1 MKLYF
6 ARRTRAT
13 RPRWLLEELGVP
25 YEKINLEL
33 SKGEHKSPEYLA
45 VHPLGVVP
53 ALVDGEVTLFES
65 VAICLYLAD
74 KYLDRGLAPAHGTP
88 ARAQYY
94 QWMVFA
100 AATLEPAVADYSAHT
115 SYLPEAE
122 RRPAV
127 AEAARARFVAAAEVV
142 SGALGARSTLVG
154 ERFTAA
160 DVIVGS
166 ILLWA
171 GSMGLLAQHPT
182 LEAYTKTLRARPA
195 WARAQA

>member
-33 SKGEHKSPEYLA
+33 TKGEHKTAEYLA
-45 VHPLGVVP
+45 VHPLGAVP
-53 ALVDGEVTLFES
+53 ALVDGDVTLIES
-65 VAICLYLAD
+65 IAICMYLAD
-74 KYLDRGLAPAHGTP
+74 KYLERGLAPAHGTA
-88 ARAQYY
+88 ARAHYY
-94 QWMVFA
+94 QWMLFA
-100 AATLEPAVADYSAHT
+100 AATLEPAVAEYASHT
-115 SYLPEAE
+115 SYLPESE

-127 AEAARARFVAAAEVV
+127 AEAARVRFLAAAEVL
-142 SGALGARSTLVG
+142 SRALGDRSALVG
-154 ERFTAA
+154 QQFGAA

-182 LEAYTKTLRARPA
+182 LEAYTKALRARPA